1 MTDQHDPAETPGAD
15 ERPLRPWWTCETA
28 EAWFHDAHGRAP
40 VDQYLGLRRRMEATG
55 CTFRQAY
62 LALLDSGAIIPIDK
76 ALAGYPPD
84 GIDVGIGDEL

>member
-1 MTDQHDPAETPGAD
+1 
-15 ERPLRPWWTCETA
+15 
-28 EAWFHDAHGRAP
+28 
-40 VDQYLGLRRRMEATG
+40 MEATG

-84 GIDVGIGDEL
+84 GIDVGIGEGED